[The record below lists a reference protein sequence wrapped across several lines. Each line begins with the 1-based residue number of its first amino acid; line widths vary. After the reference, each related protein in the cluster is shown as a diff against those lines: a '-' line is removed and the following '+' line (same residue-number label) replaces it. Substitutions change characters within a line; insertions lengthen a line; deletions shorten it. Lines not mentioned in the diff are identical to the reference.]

1 MLSPPLPTGRSALA
15 VRSIV
20 AMVSLLLI
28 AQRQMLSLSKF
39 MLSVSKFMLSP
50 SKQNLI
56 ASKSNLI
63 ASKRNLIA
71 SKRNLIASKP
81 NGSARLDF
89 LSTLRDIG
97 LSDILYP
104 TFFAVGFVGLM
115 G

>member
-1 MLSPPLPTGRSALA
+1 
-15 VRSIV
+15 
-20 AMVSLLLI
+20 MVSLLLI

-71 SKRNLIASKP
+71 SKL

>member
-1 MLSPPLPTGRSALA
+1 MPSPPLPTGRSALA

-20 AMVSLLLI
+20 AIVSLLLI

-39 MLSVSKFMLSP
+39 MLSLSKFMLSLSKFMLSL
-50 SKQNLI
+50 SKQNLIAPKSNLI

-63 ASKRNLIA
+63 ASKLTF
-71 SKRNLIASKP
+71 
-81 NGSARLDF
+81 SARLNF
-89 LSTLRDIG
+89 LPTLRDIG

-104 TFFAVGFVGLM
+104 TLFAVGFVGLM

>member
-1 MLSPPLPTGRSALA
+1 
-15 VRSIV
+15 
-20 AMVSLLLI
+20 MVSLLLI

-39 MLSVSKFMLSP
+39 MMSLSKFMLSL

-56 ASKSNLI
+56 APNRNLIAPKSNLI
-63 ASKRNLIA
+63 APKL
-71 SKRNLIASKP
+71 

-97 LSDILYP
+97 LSDFLYP
-104 TFFAVGFVGLM
+104 TLFAVGFVGLV

>member
-1 MLSPPLPTGRSALA
+1 MPSPPLPTGRSALA

-20 AMVSLLLI
+20 AIASLLLI
-28 AQRQMLSLSKF
+28 AQRQMLSPSKF
-39 MLSVSKFMLSP
+39 MLSL

-63 ASKRNLIA
+63 APKSNLIA
-71 SKRNLIASKP
+71 SKSNLIAPKL

-104 TFFAVGFVGLM
+104 TLFAVGVVGLM

>member
-1 MLSPPLPTGRSALA
+1 
-15 VRSIV
+15 
-20 AMVSLLLI
+20 MVSLLLT
-28 AQRQMLSLSKF
+28 AQRQMLSL
-39 MLSVSKFMLSP
+39 

-63 ASKRNLIA
+63 APKSNLIA
-71 SKRNLIASKP
+71 SKSNLIAPKL

-104 TFFAVGFVGLM
+104 TLFAVGVVGLM

>member
-39 MLSVSKFMLSP
+39 MLSVSK
-50 SKQNLI
+50 QNLI
-56 ASKSNLI
+56 APKSNLI
-63 ASKRNLIA
+63 ASKVTT
-71 SKRNLIASKP
+71 
-81 NGSARLDF
+81 SARLDF

-104 TFFAVGFVGLM
+104 TLFAVGFVGLV

>member
-1 MLSPPLPTGRSALA
+1 MPSPPLPTGRSALA

-20 AMVSLLLI
+20 AIASLLLI
-28 AQRQMLSLSKF
+28 AQRQMLSPSKF
-39 MLSVSKFMLSP
+39 MLSL

-63 ASKRNLIA
+63 APKL
-71 SKRNLIASKP
+71 